1 MPVTPEDLEELVR
14 EGVIDAG
21 TARRIAEHVGLEGV
35 DPDPGGSQAGGTGT
49 RLAYY
54 LGAGLVMA
62 ATGWFLNE
70 AWLRYGGWAL
80 GGGALGYGIAF
91 LGASESL
98 RGRPGFRL
106 PADLLVTLAVWTV
119 PLVVFG
125 GQDALGL
132 WPAGDYPGPFSSYGL
147 VIESN
152 WLTMEA
158 GLVLASAAALR
169 YRPTPYLHIPLVVGL
184 WFVCTDLV
192 ALGVGWPPGLVP
204 EEAVRAATLL
214 FGGAVLGAAF
224 LLDRRTE
231 RDHSF
236 WLYLLGTFAA
246 WSALTGG
253 GVGRPVYP
261 AANLGLLVAGVL
273 VRRRTPLVFG
283 ALGVFVHLSHLAS
296 DVFADSLLF
305 PVAVTAVGIALMG
318 AGLLYREN
326 RERVE
331 GTLRAWVPAAL
342 RRALPPNR

>member
-1 MPVTPEDLEELVR
+1 MSITRDELGELVR

-21 TARRIAEHVGLEGV
+21 TARRIADHVGL
-35 DPDPGGSQAGGTGT
+35 DRSDAGAGESPAEGTGT
-49 RLAYY
+49 RLAYF

-70 AWLRYGGWAL
+70 AWFRYGGWAL

-91 LGASESL
+91 WGASESL
-98 RGRPGFRL
+98 RQQPGFRL
-106 PADLLVTLAVWTV
+106 PADLLLTLAVWTV

-125 GQDALGL
+125 AQDALGL
-132 WPAGDYPGPFSSYGL
+132 WPAGEYPGPFSSYER
-147 VIESN
+147 VVESN

-169 YRPTPYLHIPLVVGL
+169 YRPTPYLQIPLVVGL
-184 WFVCTDLV
+184 WFVCMDLV
-192 ALGVGWPPGLVP
+192 AIAVGWPPGLVP
-204 EEAVRAATLL
+204 EEAVRAATLV
-214 FGGAVLGAAF
+214 FGGSVLGAAF

-231 RDHSF
+231 RDHAF
-236 WLYLLGTFAA
+236 WLYLLGTLAV
-246 WSALTGG
+246 WMALTSR
-253 GVGRPVYP
+253 GVGRLLYP

-273 VRRRTPLVFG
+273 LRRRTLLVFG

-296 DVFADSLLF
+296 EVFADSLLF
-305 PVAVTAVGIALMG
+305 PVAVTAVGIAVMG

-331 GTLRAWVPAAL
+331 GTLRARVPAAL